1 MESEKTESDF
11 MMFVWFLVGNSDFSI
26 SYLKITQQWI
36 VSYWTRINRRR
47 VRSSCMEVF
56 CRKVTFRNF
65 AKFTGN
71 RLCQSLFFNKVAC
84 LRPATLLKR
93 LWHWCFTVNF
103 AKFLRIPLFTEHLW
117 WLFLKSPILKQKIN
131 TYKLLMNCTFFPH
144 TVFKPQDSNRA
155 QQICHMTL
163 QFFCLCIDF

>member
-47 VRSSCMEVF
+47 VSSSCLEVF
-56 CRKVTFRNF
+56 CRKVAFRNF

-84 LRPATLLKR
+84 LRPATLLKALVFYCEFCEISKNTSFYR
-93 LWHWCFTVNF
+93 TPLVAVSEEPNFETKNKYLQVTDELHVLPTHCF
-103 AKFLRIPLFTEHLW
+103 
-117 WLFLKSPILKQKIN
+117 
-131 TYKLLMNCTFFPH
+131 
-144 TVFKPQDSNRA
+144 
-155 QQICHMTL
+155 
-163 QFFCLCIDF
+163 